1 MAADIRVGRP
11 ELAAPSS
18 SGSPSVWPAA
28 CRSLAR
34 AISPPAGSSP
44 GWLPILTIALPPPL
58 SSGRTTTRTVL
69 LRQSGGLG
77 REARRHIRQIPTPT
91 RIQQADGTGAQ
102 SRPAA
107 VTAMRRSF
115 RRPAAEGCR
124 RAASPHRPSMPGLQ
138 IVSFLPAGAPSRATD
153 LCSPRYSAGTCT
165 ALSALSFRS

>member
-69 LRQSGGLG
+69 LRLTGGLG
-77 REARRHIRQIPTPT
+77 REARRHIRQIPT
-91 RIQQADGTGAQ
+91 RIQLADGTGAQ

-115 RRPAAEGCR
+115 RRPAAAGCR
-124 RAASPHRPSMPGLQ
+124 RAASPHPPSMQDLRP
-138 IVSFLPAGAPSRATD
+138 VSFQPAGAPSWATNLCRPRCRA
-153 LCSPRYSAGTCT
+153 ATCT
-165 ALSALSFRS
+165 ALSVRS